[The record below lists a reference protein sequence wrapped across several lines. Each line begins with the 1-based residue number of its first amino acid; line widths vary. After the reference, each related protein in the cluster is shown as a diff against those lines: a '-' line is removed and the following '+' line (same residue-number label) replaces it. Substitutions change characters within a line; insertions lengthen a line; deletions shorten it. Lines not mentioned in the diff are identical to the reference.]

1 MAPALGDAM
10 SPDELRQWTFALAGR
25 TVAFVRALPKGVVE
39 WRVGTQLVDSGCSVP
54 AQYPSGVPRAVDS
67 RLHRQDEEA
76 RRGGRRVDLVAGLLR
91 ATGLPASL
99 TAECESLER
108 EFSRITAIAVSSV
121 KTARLRLQREK
132 EAKRSRKRCQIP

>member
-1 MAPALGDAM
+1 M

-54 AQYPSGVPRAVDS
+54 AQYRAACRAQSTRDFIAKMKK
-67 RLHRQDEEA
+67 LEEEA
-76 RRGGRRVDLVAGLLR
+76 DESSLWLALLR

-99 TAECESLER
+99 MAECESLER

-132 EAKRSRKRCQIP
+132 EARRNGKRCQIP